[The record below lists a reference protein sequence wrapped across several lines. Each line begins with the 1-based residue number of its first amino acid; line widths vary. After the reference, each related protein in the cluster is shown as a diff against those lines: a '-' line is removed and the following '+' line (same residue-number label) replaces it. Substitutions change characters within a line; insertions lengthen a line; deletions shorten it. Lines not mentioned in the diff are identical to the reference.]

1 PNHRPTAADRS
12 TPSIMKSREYTEV
25 YGRSR
30 SGPLPFR
37 PTEVGFLD
45 ARLACDGDRHILDKP
60 RDSPEFIAQPGLIP
74 TAQKEAIGHAH
85 SDSPTIL
92 WSSLVKIGRDEILT
106 GTQAVWSCGS

>member
-1 PNHRPTAADRS
+1 
-12 TPSIMKSREYTEV
+12 MKSREYTEV